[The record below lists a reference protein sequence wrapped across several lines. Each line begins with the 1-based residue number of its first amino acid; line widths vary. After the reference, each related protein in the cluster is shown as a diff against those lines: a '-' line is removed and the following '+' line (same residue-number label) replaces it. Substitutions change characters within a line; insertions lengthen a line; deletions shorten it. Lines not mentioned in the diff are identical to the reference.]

1 MNEVTQR
8 MTYPAFFDQAP
19 RITLRDPL
27 ADFLGAAAGGLMEYT
42 YLDAV
47 HLAGH
52 SCPTVAGAYLL
63 ARAALQALYPPS
75 AGPAERG
82 AIEVHMPGPEEEG
95 VNGVIAQVLTLITG
109 AAADNGF
116 HGIGGHFVRQSLL
129 SYADTARS
137 GDIRFTRRDNGKS
150 VCVQLD
156 LGSVPPAPNLRA
168 LLIAALSDSATAAQ
182 RKDFADAWQGRVQ
195 RLLLEHADDPAVL
208 RLTRLN

>member
-1 MNEVTQR
+1 MN
-8 MTYPAFFDQAP
+8 YPAFFDQAP

-27 ADFLGAAAGGLMEYT
+27 ADFLGAAEGGLMEYS

-63 ARAALQALYPPS
+63 ARAALQALYPDQ
-75 AGPAERG
+75 PAERG
-82 AIEVHMPGPEEEG
+82 AIEVHMPGPEDEG

-129 SYADTARS
+129 SYADAARS
-137 GDIRFTRRDNGKS
+137 GDIRFTRRDNGKTVS
-150 VCVQLD
+150 VQLD
-156 LGSVPPAPNLRA
+156 LGSVPPAPNLRE
-168 LLIAALSDSATAAQ
+168 LLIAALGVSATAAQ
-182 RKDFADAWQGRVQ
+182 RKDFADAWQGRVR